1 MEKDFVLSLM
11 SNKRS
16 ARSLQKAVGPS
27 EIGGCRR
34 QVWHR
39 VNSTPVTNVD
49 TLEMAAWMGTAIH
62 TALENRI
69 ERADPFHERY
79 LTELEVS
86 ADGIKGHIDVY
97 DRVNSEVIDWKTTTK
112 SKLSSKAYPW
122 PSNQQ
127 RMQVHLYGYLLL
139 ANDYLVDTVTLVGIP
154 RDGNENHIAIHSE
167 PYDAQIAK
175 DGLAWLKD
183 VEFADSPPE
192 PERNVRF
199 CRDYCQFYDATDQVG
214 CPGLRSKADE

>member
-62 TALENRI
+62 TR
-69 ERADPFHERY
+69 
-79 LTELEVS
+79 
-86 ADGIKGHIDVY
+86 
-97 DRVNSEVIDWKTTTK
+97 
-112 SKLSSKAYPW
+112 
-122 PSNQQ
+122 
-127 RMQVHLYGYLLL
+127 
-139 ANDYLVDTVTLVGIP
+139 
-154 RDGNENHIAIHSE
+154 
-167 PYDAQIAK
+167 
-175 DGLAWLKD
+175 
-183 VEFADSPPE
+183 
-192 PERNVRF
+192 
-199 CRDYCQFYDATDQVG
+199 
-214 CPGLRSKADE
+214 

>member
-86 ADGIKGHIDVY
+86 ADGIKGHIDGNDTDFFRTAWNNLTGIATNPNEIVPLHTGRAMRRACHMLCIPNY
-97 DRVNSEVIDWKTTTK
+97 MSSTSSYSVVIWVVILGQSSTSSVAALPRTSADAGARKTGT
-112 SKLSSKAYPW
+112 S
-122 PSNQQ
+122 
-127 RMQVHLYGYLLL
+127 
-139 ANDYLVDTVTLVGIP
+139 
-154 RDGNENHIAIHSE
+154 
-167 PYDAQIAK
+167 
-175 DGLAWLKD
+175 
-183 VEFADSPPE
+183 
-192 PERNVRF
+192 
-199 CRDYCQFYDATDQVG
+199 
-214 CPGLRSKADE
+214 